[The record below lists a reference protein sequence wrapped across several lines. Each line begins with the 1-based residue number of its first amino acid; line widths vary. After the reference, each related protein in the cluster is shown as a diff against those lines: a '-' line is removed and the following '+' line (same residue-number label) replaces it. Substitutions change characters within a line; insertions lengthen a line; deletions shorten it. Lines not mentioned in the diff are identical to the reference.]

1 MSLALLITT
10 YNRSDALDRVLES
23 VNRQS
28 RLPDEV
34 VVADD
39 GSSVST
45 IQTIQKWQGQLPLKH
60 TWLPDAGFRAARS
73 RNLSI
78 LKTESEYI
86 VMVDGD
92 CVLPPTFLDQH
103 LTLAKRGMLVAG
115 GRHLFSDEYTQ
126 KLLSK
131 PGDEVS
137 FGFVSPK
144 FWSLPMGLF
153 RNLGGRNWKKVRSC
167 NLGVWRSDLLEVGGF
182 DEVYVGWGREDS
194 DLVIRLL
201 NKGVLIRSARFAA
214 CVGHLHH
221 PDESRDALSDNTDY
235 FEKRLNNSGN
245 RESLARSFLNRQ

>member
-23 VNRQS
+23 VIRQS
-28 RLPDEV
+28 RMPDEV
-34 VVADD
+34 VIADD

-45 IQTIQKWQGQLPLKH
+45 VQMIKKWQGQLPLKH

-78 LKTESEYI
+78 LKIKSEYI

-92 CVLPPTFLDQH
+92 CVLPPTFLDRH
-103 LTLAKRGMLVAG
+103 FNLAKRGMMVAG
-115 GRHLFSDEYTQ
+115 GRHLFSDEYTR

-131 PGDEVS
+131 SAAEVS

-153 RNLGGRNWKKVRSC
+153 RSLGGRNWKKVRSC

-201 NKGVLIRSARFAA
+201 NRGVLIRSARFAA

-221 PDESRDALSDNTDY
+221 PEESRDTLSDNTVN
-235 FEKRLNNSGN
+235 FEKRLNNAEN
-245 RESLARSFLNRQ
+245 RESLARSFLGRQ